1 MRLWTSCA
9 ALALMALACS
19 ARSEPVTVD
28 ALLNEEDIGDI
39 RIDPTG
45 QYAVVERLAP
55 FSRLPRY
62 DFQFEGAVRYGR
74 LDLVPLS
81 GPASLT
87 PLLPMEDKAGY
98 TAGPFSPDGARLA
111 VFRLQGETWRLGV
124 VDILR
129 RSVIWTD
136 VAPETGAWGRSVEW
150 LSNDSLAVIGSYD
163 GDLPRFLTRTR
174 LAQSLAPGL
183 WRIAAEG
190 SGVAV
195 AVNGASPHLPH
206 PPRSALWRA
215 DARTGRSERIATG
228 DFLDLEAS
236 PDGALVALFTDAPIE
251 QPRGADVVT
260 EPPRSRSLTL
270 VDIDLGRAYRP
281 EATMGLAANLLA
293 WSADSSTLLV
303 YAEGRDRSS
312 PGYVSVD
319 RHGEARRINL
329 HGVRP
334 ETGQDVFFSLTPQ
347 AGWLAASP
355 LIFGTG
361 ADEDRA
367 AWWRIGE
374 HGAVKA
380 APALGSPGAL
390 LATGPR
396 HVILSDSA
404 DAVLV
409 DDAGAVHRLGPKVT
423 LNRTDG
429 PLGFRSAS
437 DPMKAKW
444 TAFRDQEGRI
454 CRIHTPDMSRDCR
467 RSSAPDARLF
477 SWSSG
482 ADVRQE
488 RAASGVTTVDRI
500 DPDGRSTGLLRLNPH
515 LETIRFSAPVRIL
528 NDAGASGWLYLPPD
542 LTPGEKAPL
551 VVIPYMGAASSSPP
565 REMEAGSRSVYRN
578 GQVLVAA
585 GYAVLFP
592 DLPAVDDPSAGIA
605 DRILAVVDAAAASH
619 PVDAARVGLWGHS
632 FGAWTAV
639 MAAAQSDRF
648 AAVVAMNGAYDPAS
662 VIGST
667 TLGARFEGDM
677 DFMAASN
684 AVWLESGQAHMFA
697 SYWRDP
703 DRYRRNSALDLA
715 DQINAPVMFVAGDLD
730 HGLAQAEQM
739 YGALYRLGRPV
750 ALVTFFGED
759 HVVFSPG
766 NVREM
771 YARTIDWFDR
781 HLRAAGVAA
790 PSKEPGRGL
799 WRRLHKAE
807 RNAEPA
813 RNSQTCGIA
822 LPGG

>member
-1 MRLWTSCA
+1 MRLSTSCA
-9 ALALMALACS
+9 VLALMALAWS
-19 ARSEPVTVD
+19 VRSEPVTID
-28 ALLNEEDIGDI
+28 ALLDEEDIGEI
-39 RIDPTG
+39 RIDPNG

-87 PLLPMEDKAGY
+87 PLLPMDEDAGY

-124 VDILR
+124 VDITQ

-150 LSNDSLAVIGSYD
+150 LSNDSLAVIGSF
-163 GDLPRFLTRTR
+163 GGGLPRFLTRTR
-174 LAQSLAPGL
+174 LAQNLAPRL
-183 WRIAAEG
+183 WKIAAEG

-195 AVNGASPHLPH
+195 AVNGASPH
-206 PPRSALWRA
+206 PPRPPRAALWLT
-215 DARTGRSERIATG
+215 DARTGQSERIVTG

-236 PDGALVALFTDAPIE
+236 PDGAFVALLTDAPIE
-251 QPRGADVVT
+251 QPRSANVVT
-260 EPPRSRSLTL
+260 QPPRSRSLTL
-270 VDIDLGRAYRP
+270 VDMNSGRAYRP

-293 WSADSSTLLV
+293 WSPDSRALLV

-319 RHGEARRINL
+319 RHGDAHRINL

-334 ETGQDVFFSLTPQ
+334 ETGRDAFFSLAPQ
-347 AGWLAASP
+347 AGWLGGSP
-355 LIFGTG
+355 FIFGTG
-361 ADEDRA
+361 AGEDRA
-367 AWWRIGE
+367 EWWRVGE
-374 HGAVKA
+374 HDAGKA
-380 APALGSPGAL
+380 APALGSPGPL

-396 HVILSDSA
+396 HVIVSDGD

-409 DDAGAVHRLGPKVT
+409 DDAGHMRRLGPKAAI
-423 LNRTDG
+423 NRTDG
-429 PLGFRSAS
+429 PIGFRSAT
-437 DPMKAKW
+437 DPMKAEW
-444 TAFRDQEGRI
+444 TAFRDHEGRI
-454 CRIHTPDMSRDCR
+454 CRIHSPDMSQDCR
-467 RSSAPDARLF
+467 PSYAPDARHF
-477 SWSSG
+477 SWSNG
-482 ADVRQE
+482 AGVRQE

-528 NDAGASGWLYLPPD
+528 NAAGASGWLYLPLD
-542 LTPGEKAPL
+542 LVPGEKASL
-551 VVIPYMGAASSSPP
+551 VVIPYMGAASTTPP
-565 REMEAGSRSVYRN
+565 REMEAGSRSIYRN
-578 GQVLVAA
+578 GQLLVAA

-592 DLPAVDDPSAGIA
+592 DLPAVDDPSAGVA
-605 DRILAVVDAAAASH
+605 DRILAVVDAAAASQ

-639 MAAAQSDRF
+639 MAAAQSERF

-715 DQINAPVMFVAGDLD
+715 DHITAPVMFVVGDLD

-759 HVVFSPG
+759 HVIFSPG

-771 YARTIDWFDR
+771 YARTIGWFGL
-781 HLRAAGVAA
+781 HLTDK
-790 PSKEPGRGL
+790 PSRYK
-799 WRRLHKAE
+799 
-807 RNAEPA
+807 
-813 RNSQTCGIA
+813 
-822 LPGG
+822 